1 MRISDLE
8 PRPST
13 STPLDWPNHYP
24 IVRATRRRSAWHH
37 YYESHMLSARGDNSL
52 VTAGERPVYSRV
64 VADTPDHP
72 IQTIVELDCDE
83 PGDPLDFARVLL
95 GTSSPDPEP
104 PTLFVV
110 VIVRFVE
117 SPRGYPG
124 LEAVDRRTR
133 RTRERPDPLPFRQK
147 RRGAPRSLAE
157 GIAR

>member
-1 MRISDLE
+1 M
-8 PRPST
+8 
-13 STPLDWPNHYP
+13 
-24 IVRATRRRSAWHH
+24 
-37 YYESHMLSARGDNSL
+37 
-52 VTAGERPVYSRV
+52 TAGERPVYSHV

-72 IQTIVELDCDE
+72 IQTIVALDCDE
-83 PGDPLDFARVLL
+83 PGHLLDSVTVLL
-95 GTSSPDPEP
+95 GTSSPDPGL

-110 VIVRFVE
+110 AIVRFVE